1 MHGKPGN
8 TILMKHVLFLL
19 LLLPSAGALAQRNK
33 PVQEDLASIRPHF
46 TPPPDTGRHLAGNPV
61 KNIPLVKPTHTV
73 NEKVN
78 FVLDSIDRLNAHRKY
93 LPGYT
98 IQVYSGLNRDEAG
111 NTRKRL
117 AEELDIRADLQ
128 YMQPKFRV
136 RVGYYFTSI
145 EAQKDLVRLKRVF
158 PNAILV
164 PESVPIK

>member
-1 MHGKPGN
+1 
-8 TILMKHVLFLL
+8 MKHQVLFLIL
-19 LLLPSAGALAQRNK
+19 LFSSVGALAQRNK
-33 PVQEDLASIRPHF
+33 PIQEDLSAVRPHF
-46 TPPPDTGRHLAGNPV
+46 PAPPDTGRHYAGNPV
-61 KNIPLVKPTHTV
+61 KNVPVVKPTHTV
-73 NEKVN
+73 NEKVD
-78 FVLDSIDRLNAHRKY
+78 FVLDSIDRLNSLRKY
-93 LPGYT
+93 IPGYT

-117 AEELDIRADLQ
+117 LDELDIRADLQ

-145 EAQKDLVRLKRVF
+145 EAQKDLMRLRRVF